1 MKAEPV
7 STEHSGFTKDLGNVT
22 RSIHL
27 DGILQATSVSANM
40 CHCCGAIFV
49 AGHDRDGLQ
58 FVALPIS
65 AEIARAVADNLLQ
78 LAAQSEALGRGRR
91 HKH

>member
-7 STEHSGFTKDLGNVT
+7 TTEHSGFTTDLANVV
-22 RSIHL
+22 RSPHL
-27 DGILQATSVSANM
+27 DGILQATSISANM
-40 CHCCGAIFV
+40 CQCCGGIFLG
-49 AGHDRDGLQ
+49 GHDRAGRQ

-65 AEIARAVADNLLQ
+65 AEVARVVADNLLQ
-78 LAAQSEALGRGRR
+78 FAAQSEALGRGRR